1 MERLKLAFSI
11 LRSKSYVVLTDAKAV
26 ISIPL
31 MKVQDFNNILL
42 LSAQTTALKGF
53 QDRLAHLIKE
63 HEQAI
68 ALSAKGVSKRKK

>member
-53 QDRLAHLIKE
+53 QDRLAQLIKE